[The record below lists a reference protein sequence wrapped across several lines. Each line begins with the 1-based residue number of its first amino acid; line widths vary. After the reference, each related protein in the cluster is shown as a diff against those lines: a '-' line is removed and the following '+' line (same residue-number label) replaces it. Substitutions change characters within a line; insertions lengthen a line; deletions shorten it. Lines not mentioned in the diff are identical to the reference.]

1 MELSMQERLK
11 HLHVECDLT
20 PEQTAERMDV
30 PVEYVNVC
38 MRQRCFKRLPTEEI

>member
-11 HLHVECDLT
+11 YLRVERDLT

-30 PVEYVNVC
+30 PVEYVNVR
-38 MRQRCFKRLPTEEI
+38 MRQRCF